1 MENRGS
7 WMPCDQLQH
16 VACTECVLLQALSS
30 LQQTTPRVCIFKHY
44 FLVDCY
50 STTVIPQV
58 WYFFSHACCMALR
71 MPMSACQSIAVVQTE
86 TTAGDGWNHWCD
98 TILARHS
105 WFPVSWQLRFWVKS
119 SKMIGWI
126 FMKFGTHVHVP
137 IRMKSN
143 HFYSS
148 SGAII
153 QFRFV
158 LYFVTCRNDIH
169 ISCTMSSSKM
179 LAC

>member
-1 MENRGS
+1 MEKETVYFWR
-7 WMPCDQLQH
+7 
-16 VACTECVLLQALSS
+16 TEEAGCPVTNFSMLPALSVYYCRLS
-30 LQQTTPRVCIFKHY
+30 AA
-44 FLVDCY
+44 Y
-50 STTVIPQV
+50 SKLPHAFAIVPQ
-58 WYFFSHACCMALR
+58 WFHKFGIFFSHACGMALR
-71 MPMSACQSIAVVQTE
+71 MPMSACQSIAVVQPE

-143 HFYSS
+143 HFDSS

-153 QFRFV
+153 QSRFV